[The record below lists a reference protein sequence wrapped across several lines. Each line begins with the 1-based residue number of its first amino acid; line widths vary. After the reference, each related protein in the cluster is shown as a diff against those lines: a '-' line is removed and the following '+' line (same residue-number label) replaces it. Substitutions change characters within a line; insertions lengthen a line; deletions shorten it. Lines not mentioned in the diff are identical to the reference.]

1 MTDEELK
8 EVVNRLAVIQE
19 ETFRQIRAD
28 QAETDRFLKTVNRE
42 MEAGRAKT
50 DRFIKTI
57 GRQVGDLG
65 NKFGGF
71 TEGLALPAMEKLL
84 RRRFKMDVLSP
95 RARTYRNGRSLELD
109 LLGYSRQERGDA
121 YIVEIKSRF
130 QEEDLQRVLNTLQEA
145 PQFFPPLQ
153 DKRLYGIVAAV
164 DIPEN
169 MRRRV
174 LKAGLYL
181 ALVHDD
187 TFKLAVPRGFK
198 PTVFY
203 DGAKSHDTK

>member
-8 EVVNRLAVIQE
+8 EIVNRLAVIQE

-28 QAETDRFLKTVNRE
+28 QKALNKQLGEL
-42 MEAGRAKT
+42 GR
-50 DRFIKTI
+50 
-57 GRQVGDLG
+57 
-65 NKFGGF
+65 KFGGY

-84 RRRFKMDVLSP
+84 RRRFKMDIISP
-95 RARTYRNGRSLELD
+95 HARAHLNGRSLELD

-130 QEEDLQRVLNTLQEA
+130 QEEDLQQVLNTLQEA
-145 PQFFPPLQ
+145 PTFFPPLK

-174 LKAGLYL
+174 VKAGLYL
-181 ALVHDD
+181 ALIHDD

-198 PTVFY
+198 PKVFY
-203 DGAKSHDTK
+203 DGTKSGRQQ